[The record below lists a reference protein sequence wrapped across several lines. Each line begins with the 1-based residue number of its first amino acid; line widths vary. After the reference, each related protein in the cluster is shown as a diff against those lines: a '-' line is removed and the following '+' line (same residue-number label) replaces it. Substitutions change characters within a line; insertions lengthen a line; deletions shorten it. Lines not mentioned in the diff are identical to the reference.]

1 MHNEACH
8 IKTLKKTIS
17 QLHLKLWTLN
27 LALVLLLQLLL
38 CLTPWSSALDTLELR
53 LGPPLDQIF

>member
-1 MHNEACH
+1 MV
-8 IKTLKKTIS
+8 TLS
-17 QLHLKLWTLN
+17 PLYLKLWMLN

-38 CLTPWSSALDTLELR
+38 CLKLWSPALDTLQLR